1 MNIDSRFRIFSL
13 FFGIALL
20 IIFGRLVFLSGF
32 MGSYYRSL
40 AFDNKMTKKEVPA
53 QRGRILDRNGKVLA
67 ESINE
72 DGKFVR
78 FYPFGEMVAHVV
90 GYVNSDNEGVIGV
103 ENYYDEELSGV
114 SGENLLETEALGTT
128 TKEFARKEALAG
140 KDVKTNI
147 DFELQKNIYLILKE
161 ELDNLD
167 LFEGVVIVSKI
178 NGEILSL
185 VSLPSFD
192 INLFTGTTKRGE
204 AGGDYADIK
213 QVLTDETSK
222 PLFDR
227 AISGAYAPGSVYKLV
242 PAIAGLSERIIDGR
256 YLVKDE
262 GEIKV
267 GEERF
272 GNWYFDQYGRVEGD
286 VDIVRALARSNDIFF
301 YKLGEEMGEDK
312 LILWSRKLG
321 LGSKTG
327 IDLAGEVSGLVP
339 DPLWRERT
347 LGSRWYLGNTYHM
360 SIGQGDLMAT
370 PMQINRMT
378 AGVVSGKLCS
388 PRVRGGESDSCQDLE
403 INDVDR
409 KLILEGMRRACSRGE
424 SYDGTAFVFFDL
436 EEIVYC
442 KTGTAQ
448 QGGEKSNPHAWMS
461 VVIPDEDSDIVMTVM
476 LPAGGEGSK
485 VAGPIARKVVD
496 YILKNEF

>member
-1 MNIDSRFRIFSL
+1 MDVRFRLFYLIFGGV
-13 FFGIALL
+13 FL

-32 MGSYYRSL
+32 MGGYYRSL
-40 AFDNKMTKKEVPA
+40 ALDNKTAEKKVLA

-67 ESINE
+67 ESLNE
-72 DGKFVR
+72 GGVFVR
-78 FYPFGEMVAHVV
+78 FYPFGEITAHVV
-90 GYVNSDNEGVIGV
+90 GYVNSDNKGVIGL
-103 ENYYDEELSGV
+103 ENYYDGELSGV
-114 SGENLLETEALGTT
+114 AGENLLETGALGTT
-128 TKEFARKEALAG
+128 TEVARKEALVG
-140 KDVKTNI
+140 KDIKTNI
-147 DFELQKNIYLILKE
+147 DFDLQKEAYLILKKTLE
-161 ELDNLD
+161 ELDLN
-167 LFEGVVIVSKI
+167 EGVVIVSKI

-192 INLFTGTTKRGE
+192 TNLFTGSLKRGE
-204 AGGDYADIK
+204 AGGGYSDIK
-213 QVLTDETSK
+213 QVLTDEVNK

-242 PAIAGLSERIIDGR
+242 PAVAGLSEGVINGSFS
-256 YLVKDE
+256 VNDE

-272 GNWYFDQYGRVEGD
+272 GNWYFDQYGRVEGE
-286 VDIVRALARSNDIFF
+286 VNVVRALARSNDIFF
-301 YKLGEEMGEDK
+301 YKLGEKLGEDR

-327 IDLAGEVSGLVP
+327 IDLAGEVLGLVP

-360 SIGQGDLMAT
+360 AIGQGDLMTT

-378 AGVVSGKLCS
+378 AAVVSGKLCQAKIKS
-388 PRVRGGESDSCQDLE
+388 GENGQCQDLG
-403 INDVDR
+403 IKDVDR
-409 KLILEGMRRACSRGE
+409 ELILEGMKRACSRGE
-424 SYDGTAFVFFDL
+424 AYDGTAFTFFDL
-436 EEIVYC
+436 KETVYC

-461 VVIPDEDSDIVMTVM
+461 VVVPDGDNDVVVTVM

-485 VAGPIARKVVD
+485 VAGPVARKIVD
-496 YILKNEF
+496 YLLKNEF